1 MHSDRFFFDLAIRYK
16 YLSRVCRFGPA
27 FLPFFANLFL
37 GLLVILAA
45 NILSA
50 LLPTGARKK
59 RAIRRKS
66 KQARKSNLHFLSTLI
81 LAIRKRKG
89 KTKPYAFFS
98 ISEREEGPATK
109 PYKSPFPLRARCC
122 DWPILVPPLFYLYND
137 LRFRK
142 LPVKRYGILTQI
154 NGHYYYRDYRR

>member
-1 MHSDRFFFDLAIRYK
+1 MHSDRFFFSDLAIRYK

-109 PYKSPFPLRARCC
+109 PYKSPFPLRATVTIGDKMTFRLRKSVYKMNS
-122 DWPILVPPLFYLYND
+122 WLRGQKAPLVWVVLLGN
-137 LRFRK
+137 LISGQ
-142 LPVKRYGILTQI
+142 V
-154 NGHYYYRDYRR
+154 